1 LKKLRQWHIKKFYKM
16 LKIIRRNEMRLSKLS
31 SQEMIVEAIEK
42 ASKQILNQTAL
53 IKELTKRVEELE
65 ERAGEKD
72 EEISFIHRI
81 LEAT

>member
-1 LKKLRQWHIKKFYKM
+1 MKNTRRKK
-16 LKIIRRNEMRLSKLS
+16 MRLSKLS
-31 SQEMIVEAIEK
+31 SQERIVNAIEK
-42 ASKQILNQTAL
+42 ASKQILSQTAL
-53 IKELTKRVEELE
+53 IKELTIRVEELE

>member
-1 LKKLRQWHIKKFYKM
+1 MKNTRRKK
-16 LKIIRRNEMRLSKLS
+16 MRLSKLS
-31 SQEMIVEAIEK
+31 SQERIVNAIEK
-42 ASKQILNQTAL
+42 ASKQILKQTAL
-53 IKELTKRVEELE
+53 IKELTIRVEELE

>member
-1 LKKLRQWHIKKFYKM
+1 M

-42 ASKQILNQTAL
+42 ASKQILSQTAL

>member
-1 LKKLRQWHIKKFYKM
+1 
-16 LKIIRRNEMRLSKLS
+16 
-31 SQEMIVEAIEK
+31 MIVEAFEK

>member
-1 LKKLRQWHIKKFYKM
+1 M

-31 SQEMIVEAIEK
+31 SQEMIVEAFEK
-42 ASKQILNQTAL
+42 ASKQILKQTVL
-53 IKELTKRVEELE
+53 IKELTIRVEELE

>member
-1 LKKLRQWHIKKFYKM
+1 M
-16 LKIIRRNEMRLSKLS
+16 LKIIRGNEMRLSKLS
-31 SQEMIVEAIEK
+31 SQEMIVEAFEK
-42 ASKQILNQTAL
+42 ASKQIFKQTAL
-53 IKELTKRVEELE
+53 IKELTIRVEELE

>member
-1 LKKLRQWHIKKFYKM
+1 M
-16 LKIIRRNEMRLSKLS
+16 LKITQRRKMRLSKLS
-31 SQEMIVEAIEK
+31 TQEMIVEAFEK

>member
-1 LKKLRQWHIKKFYKM
+1 M
-16 LKIIRRNEMRLSKLS
+16 LKITRRKKMRLSKLS

-42 ASKQILNQTAL
+42 ASKQILSKTAL
-53 IKELTKRVEELE
+53 IKELTIRVEELE

>member
-1 LKKLRQWHIKKFYKM
+1 M
-16 LKIIRRNEMRLSKLS
+16 LKIIPRKKMRLSKLS

-42 ASKQILNQTAL
+42 ASKQILSQTAL

>member
-1 LKKLRQWHIKKFYKM
+1 M
-16 LKIIRRNEMRLSKLS
+16 LKIIRRKKMRLSKLS
-31 SQEMIVEAIEK
+31 SQEMIVEAFEK
-42 ASKQILNQTAL
+42 ASKQIFKQTAL
-53 IKELTKRVEELE
+53 IKELTIRVEELE

>member
-1 LKKLRQWHIKKFYKM
+1 M

-53 IKELTKRVEELE
+53 IKELPKRVEELE

>member
-1 LKKLRQWHIKKFYKM
+1 M
-16 LKIIRRNEMRLSKLS
+16 LKIIRRKKMRLSKLS

-53 IKELTKRVEELE
+53 IKELTIRVEELE

>member
-1 LKKLRQWHIKKFYKM
+1 MKNTRRKK
-16 LKIIRRNEMRLSKLS
+16 MRLSKQS
-31 SQEMIVEAIEK
+31 SQERIVNAIEK
-42 ASKQILNQTAL
+42 ASKQILSQTAL
-53 IKELTKRVEELE
+53 IKELTIRVEELE

>member
-1 LKKLRQWHIKKFYKM
+1 M

-31 SQEMIVEAIEK
+31 SQEMIVEAFEK
-42 ASKQILNQTAL
+42 ASKQILKQTAL
-53 IKELTKRVEELE
+53 IKTLTLRVEELE

>member
-1 LKKLRQWHIKKFYKM
+1 M

-53 IKELTKRVEELE
+53 IKELIKRIEELE

>member
-1 LKKLRQWHIKKFYKM
+1 
-16 LKIIRRNEMRLSKLS
+16 MRLSKLS

-42 ASKQILNQTAL
+42 ASKQILSQTAL
-53 IKELTKRVEELE
+53 IKELTIRVEELE

>member
-1 LKKLRQWHIKKFYKM
+1 M

-42 ASKQILNQTAL
+42 ASKQILSQTAL
-53 IKELTKRVEELE
+53 IKELTIRVEELE

>member
-1 LKKLRQWHIKKFYKM
+1 M
-16 LKIIRRNEMRLSKLS
+16 LKITRRKKMRLSKLS
-31 SQEMIVEAIEK
+31 SQEMIVEDFEK